1 MTMTIRHR
9 AAWAALLACACV
21 AHAQAQT
28 TDGSD
33 QPDLYQQALE
43 SISEGRRNDASR
55 ELSQLVQQEPLH
67 AGAWF
72 DLAMTQCALGHGD
85 EAERMFATIETRFQ
99 PSRALLELIA
109 QAREEGCAH
118 WHPATSTLLSLGRGV
133 ESNVNQGAST
143 RTYVFDGPDGHV
155 EQTLTDDFIP
165 KHDQY
170 TFLNGDATRELTSN
184 GVVGFAQF
192 QLRHYDRQHAYDS
205 ASLFAGVEA
214 PWRFRRWSLRT
225 SGALGMVTLGGRPYQ
240 HQAQLQA
247 RVGPPLPLP
256 NSTEFN
262 LVGSFTYNQFLTLSN
277 FDSHTTELRG
287 QLTHRNETMYA
298 SASLGVQR
306 DHALAQRPGGDRD
319 GWYTN
324 LLVRRRLSEQAG
336 IELGYVHQDWNGKQ
350 PYSPGL
356 IDRVRAQSTD
366 MARAAVTYALGKNQS
381 LQLEGR
387 AVHNRE
393 NISIFQYNDRQLQ
406 LSWQWQG
413 F

>member
-1 MTMTIRHR
+1 MMTTLRPR
-9 AAWAALLACACV
+9 AAWAALLACVCAAP
-21 AHAQAQT
+21 AHAQH

-43 SISEGRRNDASR
+43 SISEGRRKDASR
-55 ELSQLVQQEPLH
+55 ELSQLIATEPLH

-109 QAREEGCAH
+109 QAREEGCAQ
-118 WHPATSTLLSLGRGV
+118 WHPATSLLLALGRGT
-133 ESNVNQGAST
+133 ESNVNQGATT
-143 RTYVFDGPDGHV
+143 RTYMFDGPEGHV
-155 EQTLTDDFIP
+155 ERTLTDDFIP

-184 GVVGFAQF
+184 GVVGFAQL
-192 QLRHYDRQHAYDS
+192 QLRHYDREHDYDS

-214 PWRFRRWSLRT
+214 PWRFHRWSLRT

-240 HQAQLQA
+240 RQAQLQA

-262 LVGSFTYNQFLTLSN
+262 VVGSFTYNQYLTLRN
-277 FDSHTTELRG
+277 FDSYTTDLRG
-287 QLTHRNETMYA
+287 QLTHRNETMFS

-306 DHALAQRPGGDRD
+306 DHALAQRPGGDRS
-319 GWYTN
+319 GWYAN
-324 LLVRRRLSEQAG
+324 LLYRRRLGEQTAG
-336 IELGYVHQDWNGKQ
+336 ELGYVHQEWDGKQ
-350 PYSPGL
+350 PYAPGL
-356 IDRVRAQSTD
+356 IDRVRSQSTD
-366 MARAAVTYALGKNQS
+366 IGRAVLTYALGKRHS

-387 AVHNRE
+387 IVHNRE
-393 NISIFQYNDRQLQ
+393 NVSIFQYNDRQLQ

>member
-1 MTMTIRHR
+1 MTRTTLCRT
-9 AAWAALLACACV
+9 AWSALLACLWAAP
-21 AHAQAQT
+21 AHVQAG
-28 TDGSD
+28 DGSD
-33 QPDLYQQALE
+33 PPDLYQQALQ
-43 SISEGRRNDASR
+43 SISEGRRSDASR
-55 ELSQLVQQEPLH
+55 ELAQLIQQEPLH

-85 EAERMFATIETRFQ
+85 EAERMFATIESRFQ

-118 WHPATSTLLSLGRGV
+118 WQPTTSLLLGLGRGI
-133 ESNVNQGAST
+133 ETNVNQGASA
-143 RTYVFDGPDGHV
+143 RTYVFDGPEGHY
-155 EQTLTDDFIP
+155 EQTLSDDFIP

-170 TFLNGDATRELTSN
+170 TFMNGDATRELTPN

-192 QLRHYDRQHAYDS
+192 QLRHYDNLHAYDS

-225 SGALGMVTLGGRPYQ
+225 SGALGMITLGGRPYQ
-240 HQAQLQA
+240 HQAQVQV

-256 NSTEFN
+256 NSTQFSV
-262 LVGSFTYNQFLTLSN
+262 VGSLTYNQYLTLTN
-277 FDSHTTELRG
+277 FDSNIAELRG
-287 QLTHRNETMYA
+287 QVTHRNDTMYA
-298 SASLGVQR
+298 SASLGLQR

-319 GWYTN
+319 GWYAN
-324 LLVRRRLSEQAG
+324 LLYRRRLGERASA
-336 IELGYVHQDWNGKQ
+336 ELGYVHQDWTGKEA
-350 PYSPGL
+350 YSPSL
-356 IDRVRAQSTD
+356 IDKVRAQSTNIG
-366 MARAAVTYALGKNQS
+366 RASVTYAFAKNQS

-387 AVHNRE
+387 IVRNDE
-393 NISIFQYNDRQLQ
+393 NISIFQYTDRQLQ